1 METLKEFLKQVETL
15 KSEQKFPEAIE
26 KLEKM
31 ITKINDNYRLYE
43 ELGDIY
49 IFTGKFEKA
58 EKAVDF
64 ALSINPDSPTGN
76 YLKGFLMLG
85 KKKLKQS
92 IVYLE
97 KSNKLLPNNAEV
109 LRNLGWAYN
118 LDKQT
123 SKGIYVLKRALN
135 ISPKDKLI
143 MEDLAMALIGA
154 DQAEEGN
161 YLLSQ
166 IGKETIKH
174 KN

>member
-64 ALSINPDSPTGN
+64 ALSINPDSPT
-76 YLKGFLMLG
+76 
-85 KKKLKQS
+85 
-92 IVYLE
+92 
-97 KSNKLLPNNAEV
+97 
-109 LRNLGWAYN
+109 
-118 LDKQT
+118 
-123 SKGIYVLKRALN
+123 
-135 ISPKDKLI
+135 
-143 MEDLAMALIGA
+143 
-154 DQAEEGN
+154 
-161 YLLSQ
+161 
-166 IGKETIKH
+166 
-174 KN
+174 

>member
-1 METLKEFLKQVETL
+1 
-15 KSEQKFPEAIE
+15 
-26 KLEKM
+26 
-31 ITKINDNYRLYE
+31 
-43 ELGDIY
+43 
-49 IFTGKFEKA
+49 
-58 EKAVDF
+58 
-64 ALSINPDSPTGN
+64 
-76 YLKGFLMLG
+76 MLG

-109 LRNLGWAYN
+109 LRNLWWAYN

-123 SKGIYVLKRALN
+123 SKWIYVLKRALN

-143 MEDLAMALIGA
+143 MEDLAMALIWA
-154 DQAEEGN
+154 DQAEEWN

-166 IGKETIKH
+166 IWKETIKH